1 MIKRLKS
8 EFTRL
13 KSIIINPILNYS
25 GNRKKLCDD
34 LIEPNF
40 VSHQTDK
47 IKPNLSVT

>member
-13 KSIIINPILNYS
+13 KSFIINPILNYS
-25 GNRKKLCDD
+25 INRKKLCKE

-40 VSHQTDK
+40 ASY
-47 IKPNLSVT
+47 KPD